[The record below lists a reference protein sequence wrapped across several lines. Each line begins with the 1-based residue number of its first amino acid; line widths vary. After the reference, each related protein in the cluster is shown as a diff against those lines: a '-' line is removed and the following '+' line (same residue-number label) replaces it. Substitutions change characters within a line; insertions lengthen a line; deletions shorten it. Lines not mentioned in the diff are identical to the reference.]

1 MDQKPYEK
9 RTKQQLIKALADQ
22 KRHMTELEAATND
35 CISSMEETFRSYQTQ
50 DVLNKLLHIALQNI
64 SLEAMLR
71 QFIDEITSLSWLA
84 LESKGAIFLTGR
96 DPNVLEMKAHR
107 ALKSS
112 LLRKCDKVP
121 FGECLCGR
129 AALSGEIEFAGCL
142 NKRHEVRYDGIS
154 PHGHYCVPIITGS
167 NMVIGVITLYLRE
180 GHCRNRREEDFLI
193 AVANTLAGVVE
204 LKKAEKKLKKKE
216 IELKAKSRDLEEV
229 NTALRVLLKKRDE
242 DKIDLEHKVF
252 FNIEKTIKPYL
263 DKLKTTKLD
272 NMQQSYLAILESNI
286 DDIISPLTRRLTYKF
301 KNLTA
306 SEIQV
311 ANLVID
317 GKRTKEIAALLSVSD
332 KTIEVHRKN
341 IRKKL
346 GLRNK
351 KADLRS
357 HLLSIR

>member
-1 MDQKPYEK
+1 
-9 RTKQQLIKALADQ
+9 
-22 KRHMTELEAATND
+22 
-35 CISSMEETFRSYQTQ
+35 
-50 DVLNKLLHIALQNI
+50 
-64 SLEAMLR
+64 
-71 QFIDEITSLSWLA
+71 
-84 LESKGAIFLTGR
+84 
-96 DPNVLEMKAHR
+96 
-107 ALKSS
+107 
-112 LLRKCDKVP
+112 
-121 FGECLCGR
+121 
-129 AALSGEIEFAGCL
+129 
-142 NKRHEVRYDGIS
+142 
-154 PHGHYCVPIITGS
+154 
-167 NMVIGVITLYLRE
+167 
-180 GHCRNRREEDFLI
+180 
-193 AVANTLAGVVE
+193 
-204 LKKAEKKLKKKE
+204 
-216 IELKAKSRDLEEV
+216 LKAKSRDLEEV

-286 DDIISPLTRRLTYKF
+286 NDIISPLTRRLSYKF

-346 GLRNK
+346 GLRNI

>member
-1 MDQKPYEK
+1 MEQKPYEN
-9 RTKQQLIKALADQ
+9 RTKQQLINALADQ
-22 KRHMTELEAATND
+22 KKRMTELEAAANE
-35 CISSMEETFRSYQTQ
+35 CISSKEEALRSYQTQ
-50 DVLNKLLHIALQNI
+50 AILNKLLHIALQNF

-71 QFIDEITSLSWLA
+71 RFIDEITSLSWLA

-112 LLRKCDKVP
+112 LLKMCDKVP

-129 AALSGEIEFAGCL
+129 AALSGEIQFAGCL

-154 PHGHYCVPIITGS
+154 PHGHYCVPIIAGS

-180 GHCRNRREEDFLI
+180 GHCRNHREEDFLI
-193 AVANTLAGVVE
+193 AVANTVAGVVE

-286 DDIISPLTRRLTYKF
+286 NDIISPLTRRLSYKF

>member
-22 KRHMTELEAATND
+22 KRRMTELEAATND
-35 CISSMEETFRSYQTQ
+35 CISSGEETFRSYQTQ
-50 DVLNKLLHIALQNI
+50 EILNKLLQIALQNI

-112 LLRKCDKVP
+112 LLRKCAKVP

-129 AALSGEIEFAGCL
+129 AALSGEIQFAECL

-193 AVANTLAGVVE
+193 AVADTVAGVVE
-204 LKKAEKKLKKKE
+204 LKKAEKKLKRKE
-216 IELKAKSRDLEEV
+216 IELKAKSLDLEEV

-286 DDIISPLTRRLTYKF
+286 DDIISPLTRMLSYKF
-301 KNLTA
+301 KTLTA